1 MKLIKEQINK
11 IKVYGNRDI
20 TNINKNIINLLINF
34 STEKNLQYININFDP
49 NRIEYK
55 NGNGIYVYNLKNI
68 KDLSDYL
75 IKNKYKQVTSL
86 AQNQNTLRYFMVDSN
101 QIYIC
106 NLESPQTSPTQTNGN
121 FSTGRTNMS
130 TNPDVFS
137 KYGSGRT
144 NMSTTPDVM
153 SKGKIGE
160 NYFITKSKILH
171 LLETATSGFSAPVPN
186 FSENLISS
194 SFDETGA
201 KEGRKHLGID
211 IAIPSGT
218 NVLAPMDGTVIRS
231 KDTTSGCGGLISIKH
246 SEVLFTR
253 YCHIKSR
260 KVNEGDAVKAGAVI
274 GLSGGGENDEYK
286 GNSTGP
292 HLHFEVIDNGKNI
305 DPISF
310 INGNYN
316 ANNDSKQSGVFS
328 AKTNMATNPTL
339 QLTSIANRLNII
351 IEAPEPTRNEI
362 IASKIYKLGDGEKI
376 GEYKYVID
384 ANGLEKKLKST
395 FDTCKKINNSE
406 YECSIDSNIH
416 FILKINGDL
425 DVDGSKSEFRLGNVI
440 GKYKGK
446 LTFTASIAFTKIP
459 INAKDVTKSR
469 SDAKLISGKTN
480 MATKPDVKSYS
491 SSNSD
496 KGKSNFDIDTMKS
509 NIALIPSKTS
519 GASRLDIKKIDENIN
534 KIKKL
539 MI

>member
-416 FILKINGDL
+416 FILKINVNL
-425 DVDGSKSEFRLGNVI
+425 LN
-440 GKYKGK
+440 
-446 LTFTASIAFTKIP
+446 L
-459 INAKDVTKSR
+459 IN
-469 SDAKLISGKTN
+469 IYIFI
-480 MATKPDVKSYS
+480 M
-491 SSNSD
+491 
-496 KGKSNFDIDTMKS
+496 
-509 NIALIPSKTS
+509 
-519 GASRLDIKKIDENIN
+519 N
-534 KIKKL
+534 KIN
-539 MI
+539 